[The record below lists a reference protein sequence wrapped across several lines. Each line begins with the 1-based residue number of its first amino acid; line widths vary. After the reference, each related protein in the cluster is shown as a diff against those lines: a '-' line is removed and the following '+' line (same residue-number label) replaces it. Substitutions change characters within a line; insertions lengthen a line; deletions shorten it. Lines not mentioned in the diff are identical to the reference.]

1 MKHRSL
7 LLTWLAGSGAAAAL
21 GSPLAI
27 AAETPAGAQS
37 ELLQEIVVYGRA
49 RDETTLDV
57 PQSVDVF
64 NSEILEAIGSDRVGD
79 ALRFVPGASSDGS
92 KLDAFG
98 DNYLIRGFGA
108 DQTVNGIGVN
118 QLNHSRDAVSVER
131 IEVLKGPAS
140 VLYGQLQPGA
150 VVNVVTKQPER
161 SFGAQLGLEAGR
173 YDFYRGTLDVT
184 GPLSSSGGARF
195 RLTAAFEDSDAFVDF
210 WSKEHVFVS
219 PVFAFD
225 AGENTTVT
233 LEALYSKD
241 DWSAFFNGLPA
252 EGTVL
257 ANPNGPLPK
266 NRGIADP
273 TWDGTVRENTDVNIR
288 LEHVFNDTAAYRGSV
303 SWTSGQE
310 DYEEIFGVLGWDEDE
325 TASFEQNRRS
335 LLRALL
341 TTDSDADT
349 YFTHHDVSVAFSTGR
364 FEHELVVGADWRK
377 TDDSSQN
384 AAALVPSL
392 DLYAPV
398 YELSAKPPIL
408 FELFDDRS
416 EQTVE
421 SYGAFL
427 QDRIALTEKLRFI
440 GAVRYSEAD
449 QTLHYTPVGESTET
463 TDQTTDK
470 WTSQLGLLYSVS
482 DRMSVFASRTTSFLP
497 VLGTVFGGRPLDP
510 ETGTQYEVGWK
521 AAFDRWSLTVAA
533 FDVTRAD
540 VSVADRENPGF
551 NISIGEQTARGV
563 ELSVDARITD
573 AWRLYAGYAYTDT
586 EVTEDTEGTKG
597 NALRNVPKNTFA
609 LITQYDLESVL
620 PGISLGANLNFVD
633 QRPGDIQ
640 NSFELPSHWQ
650 LDLSA
655 AYRYS
660 DHLSIRLQL
669 DNATDEDVYTAAWSV
684 AEVWPGAPRTWRVSV
699 STRL

>member
-7 LLTWLAGSGAAAAL
+7 ALVWLAGSSLAATL
-21 GSPLAI
+21 GSTGAI
-27 AAETPAGAQS
+27 AAETSADGRNEP
-37 ELLQEIVVYGRA
+37 LQEIVVYGRA

-57 PQSVDVF
+57 PQSVDLF
-64 NSEILEAIGSDRVGD
+64 NAEMLEAIGSDRVGD

-118 QLNHSRDAVSVER
+118 QLNHSRDAVSVDR

-161 SFGAQLGLEAGR
+161 EFGAEVGLEAGR

-184 GPLSSSGGARF
+184 GPLSSAGGARF
-195 RLTAAFEDSDAFVDF
+195 RLTAAYEDSDAFVDF
-210 WSKEHVFVS
+210 WGKKHVFVS
-219 PVFAFD
+219 PVLVFD
-225 AGENTTVT
+225 AGEHTTVT

-241 DWSAFFNGLPA
+241 DWSAFFNGVPA

-257 ANPNGPLPK
+257 PNPNGRLPK
-266 NRGIADP
+266 SRALADP
-273 TWDGTVRENTDVNIR
+273 SWDGTVRENTDVNIR
-288 LEHVFNDTAAYRGSV
+288 LEHAFSDSVAYRGSV
-303 SWTSGQE
+303 SWTSGPE
-310 DYEEIFGVLGWDEDE
+310 DYEEIFGVLGWDESE
-325 TASFEQNRRS
+325 SASFAENRRN

-341 TTDSDADT
+341 ATDSDADT
-349 YFTHHDVSVAFSTGR
+349 YFTHHDVSVGFSTGR

-377 TDDSSQN
+377 TDEQSHDVAS
-384 AAALVPSL
+384 LVASL
-392 DLYAPV
+392 DLFAPV
-398 YELSAKPPIL
+398 YSLNQRPPIL
-408 FELFDDRS
+408 FELYDNSS
-416 EQTVE
+416 ERTVE
-421 SYGAFL
+421 SYGVFL

-440 GAVRYSEAD
+440 GALRYSEVD
-449 QTLHYTPVGESTET
+449 QRLDFTPAGESTET

-470 WTSQLGLLYSVS
+470 WTSQLGLLYSLN
-482 DRMSVFASRTTSFLP
+482 DRTSIFASRTTSFMP

-510 ETGTQYEVGWK
+510 ETGTQYELGVK
-521 AAFDRWSLTVAA
+521 AAFDRLSLTVAA

-540 VSVADRENPGF
+540 VAVADRDNPGF
-551 NISIGEQTARGV
+551 NLSIGEQTARGIEV
-563 ELSVDARITD
+563 SIDTRITD

-597 NALRNVPKNTFA
+597 NTLRNVPKNTFA

-620 PGISLGANLNFVD
+620 PGFSLGANLNFVD
-633 QRPGDIQ
+633 ARPGDIE

-650 LDLSA
+650 LDLNA

-660 DHLSIRLQL
+660 DRVSIRFQL
-669 DNATDEDVYTAAWSV
+669 DNATDEDVYTAAWST
-684 AEVWPGAPRTWRVSV
+684 AEVWPGAPRTWRVSL